1 VAQLIL
7 RRLGWMLVT
16 MLAASLLLFLL
27 FELMPGDV
35 ALNELG
41 PYSTP
46 EQRHLWLVANGYDRS
61 AIVRYFDWL
70 GHFLIGQWGQ
80 SRLFLVPVAR
90 ITWARLQNTAI
101 LGFWFFVCLIPLSL
115 GMGVLAGMREGSWL
129 DRGVSAICIITTSVP
144 PFASTVLV
152 SAVFVFHLHLL
163 PGTSTM
169 LDGFS
174 YQQIVMPV
182 LVLVLY
188 DFGYI
193 ARITRA
199 AMAEIMGAPYIR
211 AAILRG
217 LPYRRVIFRHALRN
231 ALVAP
236 FTLLMLHVNW
246 LIAGVIVVEYFFA
259 FKGFGSLILE
269 ASLGNDLYLLE
280 ACTMITVAMATLTQT
295 VSDLG
300 YLVLNPRMRPT

>member
-1 VAQLIL
+1 VARQIL
-7 RRLGWMLVT
+7 RRIGWMLAT

-27 FELMPGDV
+27 FELLPGDV
-35 ALNELG
+35 ALSELG

-46 EQRHLWLVANGYDRS
+46 EQRQLWLADNGYDRP
-61 AIVRYFDWL
+61 AVIRYVDWL
-70 GHFLIGQWGQ
+70 GHFMVGQWGQ
-80 SRLFLVPVAR
+80 SRLFMQPVAVIVWSR
-90 ITWARLQNTAI
+90 FENTAI
-101 LGFWFFVCLIPLSL
+101 LGFWFFVFLIPLSL
-115 GMGVLAGMREGSWL
+115 GMGILAGMKEGSWL
-129 DRGVSAICIITTSVP
+129 DRGVSAVCILTTSIP
-144 PFASTVLV
+144 PFASTVLI
-152 SAVFVFHLHLL
+152 SAVFVFSLHWL

-174 YQQIVMPV
+174 YRQLVMPV
-182 LVLVLY
+182 MALVLY

-199 AMAEIMGAPYIR
+199 AMAEVMHTPYIR

-217 LPYRRVIFRHALRN
+217 LPYRRVIVRHALRN
-231 ALVAP
+231 ALIAP

-269 ASLGNDLYLLE
+269 ASLGKDLYLLE
-280 ACTMITVAMATLTQT
+280 ACTMITVAIATLTQT
-295 VSDLG
+295 ISDLG
-300 YLVLNPRMRPT
+300 YLALNPRMRPA

>member
-1 VAQLIL
+1 
-7 RRLGWMLVT
+7 

-35 ALNELG
+35 AVSELG

-46 EQRHLWLVANGYDRS
+46 EQRDLWLVANGYDRP
-61 AIVRYFDWL
+61 AMLRYFAWL
-70 GHFLIGQWGQ
+70 GHFLLGQWGE

-90 ITWARLQNTAI
+90 IVGTRLENTAI
-101 LGFWFFVCLIPLSL
+101 LGFWFFAMLIPLSL

-129 DRGVSAICIITTSVP
+129 DRGVSAICILTTSVP

-152 SAVFVFHLHLL
+152 SAVFVFDLHWL

-174 YQQIVMPV
+174 YQQLVMPV

-199 AMAEIMGAPYIR
+199 TMADVMATPYIR

-217 LPYRRVIFRHALRN
+217 LPYHRVIFRHALRN
-231 ALVAP
+231 ALIAP

-269 ASLGNDLYLLE
+269 ASLGKDLYLLE
-280 ACTMITVAMATLTQT
+280 ACTMITVAVATLTQT

-300 YLVLNPRMRPT
+300 YLVLNPRMRSV